1 MTENNVR
8 RVLREDGSDATQAPV
23 SMSSGSAKRPA
34 GRKTG
39 RSEEGSVRGRPSGGG
54 KGSPRRRASKN
65 RGSFNKFSLIVIL
78 AFLLVVAVLVIKVV
92 SYIGG
97 ISHLK
102 LSDKGFDHDKRYE
115 NCAKIKGIDV
125 SEFQDE
131 INWKKVKSS
140 GADFVFIRAGFR
152 SMETGELKEDADFRA
167 NIKAACRSDI
177 MVGAYIFSQA
187 INKKEAEEEAE
198 YLMKL
203 VRRYDID
210 MPLVIDYELIPG
222 GRLEKAVASGD
233 LFASGQF
240 NDITEAFC
248 RKVEKEGYESAIYGN
263 YDMFTNYMDATL
275 IDKNNNLWVAQ
286 YGGSCDVKADYW
298 FWQATDSARLD
309 GISGGVDMD
318 FWYLDPGKVH
328 PTRAKGKKK
337 QTSIG
342 KCEVKFADDTV
353 RLKNHRALPDIRI
366 SYDGKKLRKGK
377 DYEVSYVQNTE
388 KGTGYAV
395 IRGIRKYRNWTAVPF
410 TIE

>member
-23 SMSSGSAKRPA
+23 SLSPESRRKSGTGKRRSSGS
-34 GRKTG
+34 
-39 RSEEGSVRGRPSGGG
+39 GSGSGRPSGSG
-54 KGSPRRRASKN
+54 KGNPRRRSSRN
-65 RGSFNKFSLIVIL
+65 RSSFNKFTLLVIL

-97 ISHLK
+97 ISRLK
-102 LSDKGFDHDKRYE
+102 LSDEGFTHNKRYE

-140 GADFVFIRAGFR
+140 GANFVFIRAGFR
-152 SMETGELKEDADFRA
+152 SMETGELKEDTDFRD
-167 NIKAACRSDI
+167 NIKAADKSDI

-198 YLMKL
+198 YLMNL
-203 VRRYDID
+203 VKRYDID
-210 MPLVIDYELIPG
+210 MPLVIDYELISG
-222 GRLEKAVASGD
+222 GRLEKAVTSGD
-233 LFASGQF
+233 LFAAGQF
-240 NDITEAFC
+240 NDIVEAFC
-248 RKVEKEGYESAIYGN
+248 RRVEEEGYESAIYGN

-275 IDKNNNLWVAQ
+275 IDENNNLWAAQ

-298 FWQATDSARLD
+298 FWQATDSAKLD

-318 FWYLDPGKVH
+318 FWYLEPGKVH

-342 KCEVKFADDTV
+342 KCEVEFEDDTV
-353 RLKNHRALPDIRI
+353 KLKNHRAVPDIKVR
-366 SYDGKKLRKGK
+366 YDGKKLRKGR

-395 IRGIRKYRNWTAVPF
+395 IRGIRKYKNWTAVPF